1 VSAEAF
7 DWSKVK
13 VRQVYPPVETP
24 DTSSLP
30 RQVAKTSGKAKRFAQ
45 IPLTWSAI
53 VAKAADMPK
62 FHVLVVLAH
71 KAWKAKG
78 RPFTFGNADLK
89 EAGVTRW
96 MKNRVLRDLEDAG
109 VIAVRWS
116 ATRSPIVT
124 LQLPL

>member
-1 VSAEAF
+1 MRGNGSPERIW
-7 DWSKVK
+7 DEKYQKWI
-13 VRQVYPPVETP
+13 EIGMLE
-24 DTSSLP
+24 TSSQP
-30 RQVAKTSGKAKRFAQ
+30 EQATTTSKRGRFAQ
-45 IPLTWSAI
+45 IPLVWSAA
-53 VAKAADMPK
+53 VAKAADIPK
-62 FHVLVVLAH
+62 FHVLVVLAY

-78 RPFTFGNADLK
+78 QPFTFGNAGLK